1 MLKIILKRYMSFY
14 SLKRDRDKA
23 KKIFYGRCVLYSAR
37 SFPSMD
43 LNGLLFISFWRR
55 YIEDKCY
62 CYGGSH
68 TLVLPPFPIAY
79 LDHCLPEV

>member
-23 KKIFYGRCVLYSAR
+23 KKIFYERCVLYSVR

-43 LNGLLFISFWRR
+43 LNGLLFISFRRR
-55 YIEDKCY
+55 YIGDKCY